1 VALFEGYEVDGWQW
15 EGCVGGEVAAEVE
28 EEAVGVGVGRVWGL
42 EEGECLVEG
51 GRYVPGEGMSEPVC
65 TAGKGF

>member
-1 VALFEGYEVDGWQW
+1 MWTIWLKEWGS
-15 EGCVGGEVAAEVE
+15 GGEEVLAESL
-28 EEAVGVGVGRVWGL
+28 AWRCLRDMKWTAGSGRVWGL

-65 TAGKGF
+65 TA